1 MQRHLFFPTLI
12 KINPFLDSFCGVFFY
27 PWDEGD
33 REGGCERWEGG
44 GEMEGRGLASH
55 LVVNSVLKSSDPSS
69 HSLSPWSIAM
79 KIISHSTWI
88 SLSKGYPSD
97 FPDDL
102 LLPIYNPGWRE
113 TLWTKVLRLRT
124 QHNDPARSW
133 TNLVSRVSLLPFLS
147 LSSQKE
153 GKKRDLRSKV
163 GLEPKPLHLK
173 SSALII

>member
-1 MQRHLFFPTLI
+1 MRW
-12 KINPFLDSFCGVFFY
+12 NS
-27 PWDEGD
+27 

-79 KIISHSTWI
+79 KIIYHSIWI

-97 FPDDL
+97 SPDDL
-102 LLPIYNPGWRE
+102 LLPIYNPGWKE
-113 TLWTKVLRLRT
+113 ALWTKVLRLRT
-124 QHNDPARSW
+124 QHSDPARTW

-163 GLEPKPLHLK
+163 GLEPKPLHLE